1 MEPITMTLL
10 WKFEISIRKK
20 ILDMKLY
27 MQENQMPQAFRTIFL
42 PTTLAE
48 EDMAPCSRAFQKSK
62 KGRRREEVNRKYYP
76 KVSTCSEKVAFE
88 KIFWNGW
95 MVGKQKSSTRALRP
109 HNWNVLHTSFNIT
122 AESLNFWLIKLVK
135 EQSWFCAMLFEA
147 SAVGV
152 PSLHR
157 LHWQCNC
164 SVLPLPLYM
173 FAVAVLTTLPSLC

>member
-1 MEPITMTLL
+1 MNLDPIKHVLRVYWAFSKTFLEKRVSMEPITMTLL

-109 HNWNVLHTSFNIT
+109 HNWKVLHTSLANIT
-122 AESLNFWLIKLVK
+122 TESLNFWLK
-135 EQSWFCAMLFEA
+135 EQSRFCAI
-147 SAVGV
+147 V
-152 PSLHR
+152 
-157 LHWQCNC
+157 N
-164 SVLPLPLYM
+164 LPR
-173 FAVAVLTTLPSLC
+173 V